1 MKRKMSRYSIDLE
14 ITSFLLSIPERQHQD
29 AIEYIISQYVAV
41 LADGSGKLQKEH
53 ITGLESFKQELA
65 NA

>member
-1 MKRKMSRYSIDLE
+1 MKRKMSRSTIDLE

-29 AIEYIISQYVAV
+29 ALEYIISQYVAV

-53 ITGLESFKQELA
+53 MTGLKSFKQELS